1 MANSYLNKTFGT
13 PTDTKKY
20 TMSVWVK
27 RATLGVQQSIARS
40 TNGNDDSHVFTFNS
54 DDTLRWDEYGSSST
68 IGTLK
73 TNRKFRDISAWY
85 HVVLWYDSANSTA
98 GDRMRMWIN
107 GVEETSFAT
116 DTNPSLNADSAFNK
130 ASQPINIG
138 RTSYSGGGNYFD
150 GYLAHMAFVDGANVA
165 HTTFGETDSTS
176 GIWKFKSPSG
186 LSWGNNGFHL
196 KFENSGALGTDSS
209 GQTNN
214 FTVNGNLKQSLDT
227 PSNNH
232 ATFNPIDKGK
242 TGDMNFANGS
252 TTTMNTSG
260 FGDYGVR
267 SSLGVTKGKWYW
279 EIKIGS
285 NTSQNAFAILPMED
299 TLKFD
304 MFGSTPEAHLYGLQ
318 RQTDSATNFYSNTT
332 FTSGNTAWGG
342 GITSSDVIG
351 FALDMDNGKLYISK
365 NGTFKDMSGNTSN
378 IGSGTYPTFTIA
390 DTDFTYALY
399 VEMRTNDDNGL
410 HINMGDG
417 FFGTTAISSA
427 GSNGN
432 GSLFEYDVPSGF
444 YALNTKNLNTYG

>member
-1 MANSYLNKTFGT
+1 MANSYLTLSGT
-13 PTDTKKY
+13 AGGSTTKFTKSFWLKRSSLTQGYITDNSGTDEVGMY
-20 TMSVWVK
+20 
-27 RATLGVQQSIARS
+27 
-40 TNGNDDSHVFTFNS
+40 FNS
-54 DDTLRWDEYGSSST
+54 SDKLICFIWDGSAYST
-68 IGTLK
+68 ELIT
-73 TNRKFRDISAWY
+73 TRVFRDTSAWY
-85 HVVLWYDSANSTA
+85 HIVFAVDYTNSTQA
-98 GDRMRMWIN
+98 QRARVYVN
-107 GVEETSFAT
+107 GEEITSFT
-116 DTNPSLNADSAFNK
+116 TTTRPGNNSTTFDTYNSSK
-130 ASQPINIG
+130 THYIG
-138 RTSYSGGGNYFD
+138 RTSGGSHYFD
-150 GYLAHMAFVDGANVA
+150 GYISHLVHVDGQQLSP
-165 HTTFGETDSTS
+165 TSFGETDSTS

-186 LSWGNNGFHL
+186 VSFGTKGYHL
-196 KFENSGALGTDSS
+196 KFENSGNLGLDSS

-242 TGDMNFANGS
+242 TGDMNFANGN

-285 NTSQNAFAILPMED
+285 TTSQNAFAIQPMD
-299 TLKFD
+299 VNLKFD

-365 NGTFKDMSGNTSN
+365 NGTFKDLSGNTSN

-390 DTDFTYALY
+390 NTSFTYALY

>member
-1 MANSYLNKTFGT
+1 MANSYLTHTTSAPTNDKIMTFSFWL
-13 PTDTKKY
+13 KKGKEQEPI
-20 TMSVWVK
+20 MS
-27 RATLGVQQSIARS
+27 RHIDGNNRFQFYNLDSSAGLQLYQQVSGS
-40 TNGNDDSHVFTFNS
+40 VEMNLSH
-54 DDTLRWDEYGSSST
+54 DRQLRD
-68 IGTLK
+68 
-73 TNRKFRDISAWY
+73 FSAWY
-85 HVVLWYDSANSTA
+85 HQVIAIDTTQATASDRVKIYINGELLSGYSTA
-98 GDRMRMWIN
+98 
-107 GVEETSFAT
+107 TYPAQ
-116 DTNPSLNADSAFNK
+116 NADILFNGT
-130 ASQPINIG
+130 SVVQEIG
-138 RTSYSGGGNYFD
+138 RTNGSDYYN
-150 GYLAHMAFVDGANVA
+150 GYMSHFAFVDGTAL
-165 HTTFGETDSTS
+165 TPTSFGETDSTS

>member
-1 MANSYLNKTFGT
+1 MANSYLTHTTSAPTNDKIMTFSFWL
-13 PTDTKKY
+13 KKGKEQEPI
-20 TMSVWVK
+20 MS
-27 RATLGVQQSIARS
+27 RHIDGNNRFQFYNLDSSAGLQLYQQVSGS
-40 TNGNDDSHVFTFNS
+40 VEMNLSH
-54 DDTLRWDEYGSSST
+54 DRQLRD
-68 IGTLK
+68 
-73 TNRKFRDISAWY
+73 FSAWY
-85 HVVLWYDSANSTA
+85 HQVIAIDTTQATASDRVKIYINGELLSGYSTA
-98 GDRMRMWIN
+98 
-107 GVEETSFAT
+107 TYPAQ
-116 DTNPSLNADSAFNK
+116 NADILFNGT
-130 ASQPINIG
+130 SVVQEIG
-138 RTSYSGGGNYFD
+138 RTNGSDYYN
-150 GYLAHMAFVDGANVA
+150 GYMSHFAFVDGTAL
-165 HTTFGETDSTS
+165 TPTSFGETDSTS
-176 GIWKFKSPSG
+176 GIWKFKTPSG
-186 LSWGNNGFHL
+186 VTWGNNGFHL

-378 IGSGTYPTFTIA
+378 IGSGTYPTFTIS
-390 DTDFTYALY
+390 DTDRTYGLY

-417 FFGTTAISSA
+417 FFGTTAIASA

>member
-1 MANSYLNKTFGT
+1 MANSYLNRTPSSAGNRKTWTWSG
-13 PTDTKKY
+13 
-20 TMSVWVK
+20 WVK
-27 RATLGVQQSIARS
+27 FSQTPGAAGAILFSAYAH
-40 TNGNDDSHVFTFNS
+40 GNDNFKISYG
-54 DDTLRWDEYGSSST
+54 DTNQISMRFYNGSEYQ
-68 IGTLK
+68 LVP
-73 TNRKFRDISAWY
+73 NRRFRDFSAWY
-85 HVVLWYDSANSTA
+85 HLVFAVDTTLATS
-98 GDRMRMWIN
+98 GDRFKIYVN
-107 GVEETSFAT
+107 GVRETSFANEDQPT
-116 DTNPSLNADSAFNK
+116 QDLQMTINDTTTM
-130 ASQPINIG
+130 QIG
-138 RTSYSGGGNYFD
+138 RYSTGSNFFD
-150 GYLAHMAFVDGANVA
+150 GYMSHVSLVDGQAL
-165 HTTFGETDSTS
+165 TPTSFGQTDSTS

-186 LSWGNNGFHL
+186 ITWGTNGFHL
-196 KFENSGALGTDSS
+196 KFENSGNLGLDSS
-209 GQTNN
+209 GLTNN

-242 TGDMNFANGS
+242 PGTMNFANGS

-285 NTSQNAFAILPMED
+285 NTSQNAFAIQPMD
-299 TLKFD
+299 VNLKFD
-304 MFGSTPEAHLYGLQ
+304 RFGSTPEAHLYGLQ

-378 IGSGTYPTFTIA
+378 IGSGTYPTFTIS
-390 DTDFTYALY
+390 DTDRTYGLY

>member
-1 MANSYLNKTFGT
+1 MANSYLTHTTSAPTNDKIMTFSFWLKKGKEQEPIMSRHIDSNNRFQFYNLDGT
-13 PTDTKKY
+13 GGLQLY
-20 TMSVWVK
+20 QQVSGSVEINLTHD
-27 RATLGVQQSIARS
+27 RQ
-40 TNGNDDSHVFTFNS
+40 
-54 DDTLRWDEYGSSST
+54 LRD
-68 IGTLK
+68 
-73 TNRKFRDISAWY
+73 FSAWY
-85 HVVLWYDSANSTA
+85 HFVIAIDTTQVTAADRVKIYINGELLSGYSTA
-98 GDRMRMWIN
+98 TYPAQDADILFN
-107 GVEETSFAT
+107 GTSVV
-116 DTNPSLNADSAFNK
+116 
-130 ASQPINIG
+130 QEIG
-138 RTSYSGGGNYFD
+138 RTNASDYYN
-150 GYLAHMAFVDGANVA
+150 GYMSHFAFVDGTAL
-165 HTTFGETDSTS
+165 TPTSFGETDSTS

-227 PSNNH
+227 PSNVH

-242 TGDMNFANGS
+242 AGTMNFANGN

-267 SSLGVTKGKWYW
+267 TNLAVTKGKWYW

-285 NTSQNAFAILPMED
+285 NSSQNAFGILPVED

-318 RQTDSATNFYSNTT
+318 QQTTSATNFYSNTT

-342 GITSSDVIG
+342 GLTSSDVVG

-390 DTDFTYALY
+390 DTNFTYALY

-417 FFGTTAISSA
+417 FFGTTAISNA

>member
-1 MANSYLNKTFGT
+1 MANSYLNRSPSSAGNRKTWTWSG
-13 PTDTKKY
+13 
-20 TMSVWVK
+20 WVK
-27 RATLGVQQSIARS
+27 FSQTPGAAGAILFSAYAH
-40 TNGNDDSHVFTFNS
+40 GNDNFKISYG
-54 DDTLRWDEYGSSST
+54 DTNQISMRFYNGTEYQ
-68 IGTLK
+68 LVP
-73 TNRKFRDISAWY
+73 NRKFRDFSAWY
-85 HVVLWYDSANSTA
+85 HLLFAVDTTLATS
-98 GDRMRMWIN
+98 GDRFKIYVN
-107 GVEETSFAT
+107 GVRETSFANEDQPT
-116 DTNPSLNADSAFNK
+116 QDLQMTINDTTTM
-130 ASQPINIG
+130 QIG
-138 RTSYSGGGNYFD
+138 RYSTGSNFFD
-150 GYLAHMAFVDGANVA
+150 GYMSHVSLVDGQAL
-165 HTTFGETDSTS
+165 TPTSFGQTDSTS

-186 LSWGNNGFHL
+186 LSWGTNGVHL
-196 KFENSGALGTDSS
+196 KFENSGNLGLDSS

-304 MFGSTPEAHLYGLQ
+304 MFGSTPEADLYGLQ

-365 NGTFKDMSGNTSN
+365 NGTFKDLSGNTSN

-390 DTDFTYALY
+390 NTSFTYALY